1 MSPPGPETARG
12 RQQVAFKHPN
22 LQRITARDVE
32 NVRRAVFL
40 LGFLRGSGRKLLFH
54 PILGSEASFLPVF
67 FTCLQTDYR
76 PERCFCVLGGTRF
89 LHTSFPRSFL
99 SDNSWNTYEISF
111 RATQFK
117 NLTDNW
123 AATCLYLSMR
133 DRYDYRPADIFLLP
147 GGTNGKIS
155 LPKSAKIKETGKTTA
170 QTTQKAVWAVAPEAI
185 RVPNHA
191 IR

>member
-1 MSPPGPETARG
+1 
-12 RQQVAFKHPN
+12 
-22 LQRITARDVE
+22 
-32 NVRRAVFL
+32 
-40 LGFLRGSGRKLLFH
+40 
-54 PILGSEASFLPVF
+54 
-67 FTCLQTDYR
+67 
-76 PERCFCVLGGTRF
+76 
-89 LHTSFPRSFL
+89 
-99 SDNSWNTYEISF
+99 
-111 RATQFK
+111 
-117 NLTDNW
+117 
-123 AATCLYLSMR
+123 MR